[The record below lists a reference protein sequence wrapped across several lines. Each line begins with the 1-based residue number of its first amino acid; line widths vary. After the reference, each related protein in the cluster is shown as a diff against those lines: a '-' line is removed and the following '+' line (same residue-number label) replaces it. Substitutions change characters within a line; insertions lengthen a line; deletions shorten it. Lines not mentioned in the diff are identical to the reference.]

1 MLSWRSPPGSKFFDF
16 TKRFGRDNVGMIT
29 GDVSINGT
37 APIICCTAEIL
48 ANEALRYGDS
58 ANVAY
63 AALDEFHFF
72 GDRERGWAWQVP
84 LLTLPYTQF
93 LLMSATLG
101 DTSAIADKVEEMTN
115 RPITSITDTPR
126 PVPLEYLF
134 AEDTALEGT
143 VELAMRREEA
153 RREEAP
159 IYIVHF
165 SQDEALKSAQSLASF
180 GISSKEQRE
189 AIKEALV
196 DSRFNTA
203 FGKTLKRL
211 LLMGVGV
218 HHAGM
223 LPRYRRT
230 VEQLAQQ
237 GLLPVICGTD
247 TLGMGINV
255 PIRTVL
261 LTALAKFDGTKVR
274 RLNAREFHQVAGRAG
289 RSGFDTQGTV
299 IAQATKYDVERRRA
313 LAKAGGD
320 PKKARKI
327 KTSKPPEGFVGWNEA
342 TYRRLVDAVPE
353 TLHPRM
359 EMTHAIALAEVE
371 QGGPA
376 WQRTHDLID
385 DSLQPDEQKAQ
396 LHQRADEVFATL
408 EAAGLIA
415 HETIDGEEDWFV
427 QGEVPEGFALD
438 QPLSPFLLAA
448 LELLDRESET
458 YALDVISMVE
468 STLEQPRQVLR
479 AQEKEARGQAIAQ
492 MKADGV
498 EYEER
503 MERVQEV
510 TYPKPL
516 EELLEAAFAEYCKK
530 LPWALDYEL
539 APKSVLRDM
548 VETASDFKTYV
559 QRYGLSRCEGI
570 LLRYLSD
577 AYHVLDRTVPP
588 EAFDERL
595 DDITCWLGWLVAS
608 IDSSLFDEWAGN
620 DEDGSSADAAAPGL
634 EDAVVADRRAVTLLV
649 RNALF
654 ARVRLAAYEKVDEL
668 GALDA
673 DWGWSAAR
681 WQEALDGYYAE
692 HEEILT
698 DAEARS
704 AAYLDID
711 ESPERDEHLWHVRQ
725 IFLDEAGDLDFRIEA
740 DVDLD
745 ASQEEGQAVFTNYRV
760 GFVEELV

>member
-1 MLSWRSPPGSKFFDF
+1 MLKF
-16 TKRFGRDNVGMIT
+16 
-29 GDVSINGT
+29 
-37 APIICCTAEIL
+37 L
-48 ANEALRYGDS
+48 
-58 ANVAY
+58 
-63 AALDEFHFF
+63 
-72 GDRERGWAWQVP
+72 
-84 LLTLPYTQF
+84 
-93 LLMSATLG
+93 
-101 DTSAIADKVEEMTN
+101 
-115 RPITSITDTPR
+115 
-126 PVPLEYLF
+126 
-134 AEDTALEGT
+134 
-143 VELAMRREEA
+143 
-153 RREEAP
+153 
-159 IYIVHF
+159 
-165 SQDEALKSAQSLASF
+165 
-180 GISSKEQRE
+180 
-189 AIKEALV
+189 
-196 DSRFNTA
+196 
-203 FGKTLKRL
+203 
-211 LLMGVGV
+211 
-218 HHAGM
+218 
-223 LPRYRRT
+223 
-230 VEQLAQQ
+230 
-237 GLLPVICGTD
+237 
-247 TLGMGINV
+247 
-255 PIRTVL
+255 
-261 LTALAKFDGTKVR
+261 
-274 RLNAREFHQVAGRAG
+274 
-289 RSGFDTQGTV
+289 
-299 IAQATKYDVERRRA
+299 
-313 LAKAGGD
+313 
-320 PKKARKI
+320 
-327 KTSKPPEGFVGWNEA
+327 
-342 TYRRLVDAVPE
+342 
-353 TLHPRM
+353 
-359 EMTHAIALAEVE
+359 
-371 QGGPA
+371 
-376 WQRTHDLID
+376 
-385 DSLQPDEQKAQ
+385 
-396 LHQRADEVFATL
+396 
-408 EAAGLIA
+408 
-415 HETIDGEEDWFV
+415 
-427 QGEVPEGFALD
+427 
-438 QPLSPFLLAA
+438 
-448 LELLDRESET
+448 
-458 YALDVISMVE
+458 
-468 STLEQPRQVLR
+468 RQVLR

-654 ARVRLAAYEKVDEL
+654 ARVRLAAYEKVEEL

-673 DWGWSAAR
+673 EWGWPAAR
-681 WQEALDGYYAE
+681 WQEALDVYYAE

-760 GFVEELV
+760 GFVEELA

>member
-1 MLSWRSPPGSKFFDF
+1 
-16 TKRFGRDNVGMIT
+16 
-29 GDVSINGT
+29 
-37 APIICCTAEIL
+37 
-48 ANEALRYGDS
+48 
-58 ANVAY
+58 
-63 AALDEFHFF
+63 
-72 GDRERGWAWQVP
+72 
-84 LLTLPYTQF
+84 
-93 LLMSATLG
+93 
-101 DTSAIADKVEEMTN
+101 
-115 RPITSITDTPR
+115 
-126 PVPLEYLF
+126 
-134 AEDTALEGT
+134 
-143 VELAMRREEA
+143 
-153 RREEAP
+153 
-159 IYIVHF
+159 
-165 SQDEALKSAQSLASF
+165 
-180 GISSKEQRE
+180 
-189 AIKEALV
+189 
-196 DSRFNTA
+196 
-203 FGKTLKRL
+203 GKTLKRL

-261 LTALAKFDGTKVR
+261 LTALAKVDGTKVR

-408 EAAGLIA
+408 EAAGLIS

-654 ARVRLAAYEKVDEL
+654 ARVRLAAYEKVEEL

-673 DWGWSAAR
+673 EWGWPAAR

-745 ASQEEGQAVFTNYRV
+745 ASQEEGQAVFTN
-760 GFVEELV
+760 